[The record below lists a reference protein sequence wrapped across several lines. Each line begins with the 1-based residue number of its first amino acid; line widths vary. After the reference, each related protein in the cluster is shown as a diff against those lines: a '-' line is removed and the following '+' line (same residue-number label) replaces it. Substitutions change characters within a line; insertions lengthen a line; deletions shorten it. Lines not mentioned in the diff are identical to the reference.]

1 MALMTLYLGRKNVE
15 ETSDIEDDISSY
27 VSNMSYQN
35 NLERE
40 SVGEGSKSL
49 LISKVLKHLLSVEP
63 YCIIDEFQAIWILFF
78 FKE

>member
-49 LISKVLKHLLSVEP
+49 LISKVLKYLKLSVEP
-63 YCIIDEFQAIWILFF
+63 YCIIYEFHAI
-78 FKE
+78 